1 MAWEILAVADTP
13 HQIHHDLESFFWVLV
28 WFVTTFNPDT
38 HEIGFIREFLQTDL
52 KSIGENAVKEAT
64 KIMLDRNVL
73 SKIVRDPSKPRP
85 GRTLKIA
92 EAYVIG
98 FRKYFIS
105 MW

>member
-1 MAWEILAVADTP
+1 M
-13 HQIHHDLESFFWVLV
+13 VLG
-28 WFVTTFNPDT
+28 TSKDSYDAETAAA
-38 HEIGFIREFLQTDL
+38 LL

-64 KIMLDRNVL
+64 KIMLDRNIL